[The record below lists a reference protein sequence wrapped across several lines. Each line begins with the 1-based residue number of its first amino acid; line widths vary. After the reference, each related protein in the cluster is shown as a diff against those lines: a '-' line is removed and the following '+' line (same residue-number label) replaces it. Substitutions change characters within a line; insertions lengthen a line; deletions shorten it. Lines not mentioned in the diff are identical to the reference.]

1 MRGFKSQEK
10 VLTHPYLSAFLR
22 GEGEV
27 ADLRKII

>member
-10 VLTHPYLSAFLR
+10 VLAHPCLSSPLR